1 MIRLRA
7 RNRTYLVFGRS
18 RLVSSCILHPLLA
31 LALIL
36 ISLLFDLA
44 FCFQISR
51 LFAHLLV
58 YTSPG
63 SVDGEGGEVV
73 IAVREGRELLHP
85 RRGDRLRV
93 QDLAGPVLAE
103 PPPAGAVPH
112 IVAVA
117 VSAPVEGSGLL
128 VLLVRRGFAL
138 ELVKVADPAGPAH
151 AVDVVVGAVIPLV
164 VVVHVAV
171 LGVVAVVV
179 AIVTD
184 FAAAGCG
191 GGSVAAVVVR
201 LLRGEEA
208 GTTAAATAAVVRGA
222 VAAAAAGVVAVGTA
236 AISVIVSR

>member
-7 RNRTYLVFGRS
+7 RDRTYLVFGRS

-58 YTSPG
+58 YTSPD
-63 SVDGEGGEVV
+63 SVDGEGGEV
-73 IAVREGRELLHP
+73 ILAVREGRELLHP

-112 IVAVA
+112 IVAV
-117 VSAPVEGSGLL
+117 SASVERSGLL

-184 FAAAGCG
+184 FAAAAGCG

-208 GTTAAATAAVVRGA
+208 GTPAAAAAAVVRGA
-222 VAAAAAGVVAVGTA
+222 VAAAAAGVVAV
-236 AISVIVSR
+236 